1 MMGKWLLVVSQGL
14 MVVMADKGR
23 WMLGGPE
30 YVQVNCPGNERQ
42 TRRSVAFAQLQAA
55 LMSLQGYGGPQVLRG
70 RPVADNCGASYPGP
84 LGRPDFNDVPCV
96 H

>member
-14 MVVMADKGR
+14 MVMMADKGR

-42 TRRSVAFAQLQAA
+42 TRRSVAFAQVQAA
-55 LMSLQGYGGPQVLRG
+55 LMSLQGSGGPQVSGG
-70 RPVADNCGASYPGP
+70 RPVADKLWRELPRTSGAPQ
-84 LGRPDFNDVPCV
+84 LQ
-96 H
+96 